1 MFSFYLQCSEILVLW
16 NQTWVCL
23 PTIQQSQFTDNQ
35 AVVKERKAF
44 VAGPN
49 KETGKLMLKRPEL
62 PGGFDGSVYYIER
75 NFTVLLKCLG
85 KNQ

>member
-62 PGGFDGSVYYIER
+62 FDGFKGR
-75 NFTVLLKCLG
+75 ALKG
-85 KNQ
+85 NI